1 MAIWLHRWIGAP
13 PSFGGQSAEV
23 TPIPLS
29 LYKGMAMKDMY
40 RDILDTTNNEL
51 LAQLLGA
58 TTRSVRSMA
67 SAVTFMAFEQLRS
80 QDADLQRSARRMI
93 KRMHTINLDL
103 DKQLEMT
110 SNLLGRSSHK
120 ALVEPVELSSK
131 ASTAAE

>member
-1 MAIWLHRWIGAP
+1 
-13 PSFGGQSAEV
+13 
-23 TPIPLS
+23 
-29 LYKGMAMKDMY
+29 
-40 RDILDTTNNEL
+40 
-51 LAQLLGA
+51 
-58 TTRSVRSMA
+58 MA